1 MRNALNSLDKIS
13 SVLGHA
19 AMLLICLLVISM
31 LYEVA
36 ARYIF
41 HAPTL
46 WSFDL
51 SYMFNGSL
59 FLLGSAY
66 SLKHEAHVRIDFLS
80 RQLPMTIQQ
89 NLNALVYAFMA
100 GPAFAVFTWIATEKT
115 YKAYLT
121 GEVESTSPWAPLIWP
136 FYAAIALGLAAF
148 TLQIY
153 LEAIKFMLKTSV
165 PGHSSESGVISHD

>member
-1 MRNALNSLDKIS
+1 MRNVLKSLDTLS
-13 SVLGHA
+13 TVLGHA
-19 AMLLICLLVISM
+19 SMLLICLLVISM
-31 LYEVA
+31 LYEVV
-36 ARYIF
+36 ARYVF
-41 HAPTL
+41 QAPTL

-80 RQLPMTIQQ
+80 RQLPMTLQQ

-100 GPAFAVFTWIATEKT
+100 GPAFAVFTWIAAEKT

-136 FYAAIALGLAAF
+136 FYAALALGLAAF
-148 TLQIY
+148 TLQLY

-165 PGHSSESGVISHD
+165 PGHSSESGVLSHD